1 MARWQLRRPVPT
13 QFWSI
18 QHGVCCRNNGQGIL
32 RCVDWRGETNQRRL
46 YYGYFWWNHE
56 EAAAT
61 TRVPWLHVREQTSQ
75 LSGVPKRI
83 GKGFSMGFIAI
94 WFFYPNRKYI
104 VNTNSFYIELTCKA
118 ASIFKV
124 EFRDKRKATAKYL
137 SSIGGEKSMN
147 KVEKEEKK
155 AGKVV
160 SAINS
165 VS

>member
-1 MARWQLRRPVPT
+1 MLIDGEKLINED
-13 QFWSI
+13 FI
-18 QHGVCCRNNGQGIL
+18 MGIFDGIMKKL
-32 RCVDWRGETNQRRL
+32 PPLQEYLGFMFENKQVSLVGSWK
-46 YYGYFWWNHE
+46 E
-56 EAAAT
+56 EEK
-61 TRVPWLHVREQTSQ
+61 VFPWDLLQSE
-75 LSGVPKRI
+75 
-83 GKGFSMGFIAI
+83 
-94 WFFYPNRKYI
+94 FFYPNRKYI